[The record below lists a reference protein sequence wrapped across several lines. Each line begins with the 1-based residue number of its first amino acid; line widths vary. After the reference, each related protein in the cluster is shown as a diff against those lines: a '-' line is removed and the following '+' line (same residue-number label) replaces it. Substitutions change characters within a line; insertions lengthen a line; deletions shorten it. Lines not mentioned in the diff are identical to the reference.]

1 MEKQLQD
8 LLESVLKELSDLTK
22 ILRGS
27 SKAVKANI
35 NASKIELRDKKNY
48 IRGLKDLRAKQDQLG
63 MSTAELSQQINEAED
78 SLEDFSKQA
87 AKGTNAFGIVIGT
100 VVALG
105 KALLSPATAAIKT
118 GVAFSDIS
126 NPITSMSDAISR
138 GIDDIPILG
147 TIAKELA
154 GDFDA
159 QRESFVQ
166 LAKTGASFNGSL
178 ARLNRA
184 AAEATI
190 PLPKFVDLIASN
202 SETLGRLFGT
212 VDRGIPQIAGLGA
225 RLRNLTENEF
235 AGFGLTLDDT
245 SEFLGTF
252 LELERSRGNIQNLTQ
267 AQLIAGTRNYTKQ
280 LITLSKLTG
289 KSVDELDKQTKAAA
303 LDGKFRAAIAGMEG
317 KRATDLEIVFGKLSQ
332 VGKQALLDVM
342 QFGGAASQSS
352 IELKAV
358 SPGAIK
364 AFQDFE
370 KNAGNP
376 DAILNFQNQLGA
388 ASQEAIMNGQA
399 FARVATLTGEFES
412 ALNFSAENIRKSV
425 NANAL
430 EQTTKRLDDSAKN
443 IVNVFST
450 FDRISSKAQL
460 ERFELLFP
468 TVVSITKGFNKVVGD
483 FFGPGAGFEKFVKSI
498 KDGAEKLLGLLQ
510 GKDGEGEETVLA
522 KLNKAIENGYMK
534 IKEVGGA
541 VGEFFMKGA
550 DGKGFIDNIGLRKDV
565 NPDKEGI
572 QLVNTSKILEGS
584 KEHTKRKKLEKLK
597 NRHIPEGVMQDP
609 DPVKMQTGSNG
620 FMNFGSGTAAVL
632 HGMESVV
639 PKNDFGQLLKTLRE
653 MLPDNNVA
661 TAPEPVQ
668 SGNLGGD
675 MNRLIDTL
683 SKGNEQVVNSLNN
696 LISVNITTE
705 RNTAKTANTVANIS
719 GSVI

>member
-27 SKAVKANI
+27 SKAIQANI
-35 NASKIELRDKKNY
+35 NTSKIQLRDKKAY
-48 IRGLKDLRAKQDQLG
+48 IQVLKKAKAKQDELG
-63 MSTAELSQQINEAED
+63 ISTTELSKTITEAED
-78 SLEDFSKQA
+78 NLEDFSKQA
-87 AKGTNAFGIVIGT
+87 AKGTGVFTSVIGT
-100 VVALG
+100 VKALG

-118 GVAFSDIS
+118 GVAFSDVS

-138 GIDDIPILG
+138 GIDDIPVFG

-154 GDFDA
+154 SDFDA

-178 ARLNRA
+178 ARLNNA

-225 RLRNLTENEF
+225 RLRSLTENEF

-267 AQLIAGTRNYTKQ
+267 AQLIAGTKNYTKQ

-303 LDGKFRAAIAGMEG
+303 VDGKFRAAIANMDS
-317 KRATDLEIVFGKLSQ
+317 KRAKDLEIVFGNLSQ
-332 VGKQALLDVM
+332 VGKQALLDVI

-352 IELKAV
+352 IELMAA

-388 ASQEAIMNGQA
+388 ASQEAVLNGQA
-399 FARVATLTGEFES
+399 FARVATLTGEFEG

-430 EQTTKRLDDSAKN
+430 EQTTKRLDDSAKE

-460 ERFELLFP
+460 ARFELLFP

-483 FFGPGAGFEKFVKSI
+483 FFLPGAGFDQFVQSI
-498 KDGAEKLLGLLQ
+498 KEATEKLLGLLQ
-510 GKDGEGEETVLA
+510 GEDGKGDKTVLG
-522 KLNKAIENGYMK
+522 KLSEAIQNGIMK
-534 IKEVGGA
+534 VKEVGGA
-541 VGEFFMKGA
+541 MGEFFFKG
-550 DGKGFIDNIGLRKDV
+550 DDNKGFIDNIGLKKDV

-572 QLVNTSKILEGS
+572 QLTNFSKMFDS
-584 KEHTKRKKLEKLK
+584 PKRKPKDM
-597 NRHIPEGVMQDP
+597 PAVTVPGVMQDP
-609 DPVKMQTGSNG
+609 DPVQPKQMQTGSNG
-620 FMNFGSGTAAVL
+620 FMNFGSGTPAVL

-639 PKNDFGQLLKTLRE
+639 PKNDFGQLVKTLRE
-653 MLPDNNVA
+653 MLPGNNVA

-696 LISVNITTE
+696 LISVNVTTE
-705 RNTAKTANTVANIS
+705 RNTAKTANTVANMS